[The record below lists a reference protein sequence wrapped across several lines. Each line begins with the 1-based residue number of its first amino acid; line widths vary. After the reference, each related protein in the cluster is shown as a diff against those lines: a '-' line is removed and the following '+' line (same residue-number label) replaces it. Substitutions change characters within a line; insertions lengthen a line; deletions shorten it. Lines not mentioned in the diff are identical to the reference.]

1 MLQNRVYL
9 VFGICVL
16 LLLTVAIIV
25 PPNTADA
32 HPFKDRIDVV
42 ILRVK
47 CDSGVL
53 RHSLISYT
61 VSWVNHSSNGSHQHP
76 PPTVKV
82 VYVDQDCALEDC
94 NNCS

>member
-1 MLQNRVYL
+1 MIEKKDFLKL
-9 VFGICVL
+9 GICVI
-16 LLLTVAIIV
+16 LLLTVVVIV
-25 PPNTADA
+25 PLEIADA
-32 HPFKDRIDVV
+32 HPFKSRIDVV

-61 VSWVNHSSNGSHQHP
+61 VTWLNHSSNGSHQHP
-76 PPTVKV
+76 PPTVHV